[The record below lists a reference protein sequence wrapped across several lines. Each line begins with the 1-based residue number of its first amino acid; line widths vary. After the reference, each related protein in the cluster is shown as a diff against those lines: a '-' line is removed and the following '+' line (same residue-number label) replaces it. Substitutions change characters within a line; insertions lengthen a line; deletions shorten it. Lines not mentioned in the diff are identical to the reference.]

1 MTVSERLRAS
11 DCANVASSEIASEAS
26 LRNYIDR
33 PSNEQLRACSDVLS
47 DALSGEGHISHC
59 NRVLRLCHPEQSSCS
74 GEFGCRSFVKLALS
88 SLFTICHVKKRACFC
103 EPQFGRI
110 SLNISPPHSVI
121 ETKTSSFK
129 C

>member
-88 SLFTICHVKKRACFC
+88 SLFTICLKNRGKLK
-103 EPQFGRI
+103 
-110 SLNISPPHSVI
+110 SLLR
-121 ETKTSSFK
+121 K
-129 C
+129 